1 MGDFFENVK
10 NGDSSQIIG
19 ESYSYKDNIKSNKD
33 MKMGPKGTLS
43 QLGRNVGGMLKY
55 TGFLIDGKGAS
66 YSGDAGGNAYFL
78 TTGVKCKH
86 TSGEEATRQLYV
98 NNQVTMGPKGLI
110 TGVIENSVKM
120 ADAPIG
126 MFGAFLGSKPAKCR
140 TVEMKTRDSS
150 NTKSNKT
157 GILTDN
163 DIRMISACSFS
174 NNENPIT
181 KRKCSGFTLMYDNV
195 EDNRDISKLP
205 DDYVAQFFY
214 GSVSVLALYII
225 YRSLNK
231 HS

>member
-1 MGDFFENVK
+1 MGDFFEDVK
-10 NGDSSQIIG
+10 NGDSSGIMG
-19 ESYSYKDNIKSNKD
+19 EPYSYKDNIKSNRD

-43 QLGRNVGGMLKY
+43 QLGKNVSGMLKY
-55 TGFLIDGKGAS
+55 TGFLVNGKGAS

-78 TTGVKCKH
+78 KTGAKCKH

-110 TGVIENSVKM
+110 SGVIENSVKM
-120 ADAPIG
+120 ADGPIG
-126 MFGAFLGSKPAKCR
+126 MFGAFLGSKPSKCR
-140 TVEMKTRDSS
+140 TVKMKTRDSS
-150 NTKSNKT
+150 DTKGNKT
-157 GILTDN
+157 GVLTDN

-174 NNENPIT
+174 NNKNPIT